1 MLISNIDR
9 HNMYTSGEFA
19 AKAHITKK
27 TLRYYNEHGFLK
39 PSYIDEENGYK
50 YYTNKDFERLQ
61 RILLLKYLGFSLED
75 IKNTEPIIEN
85 SHVTPLDTSVP
96 KNKQNNTP
104 VQYGPQHLIRSLEQ
118 QLGLVDERIK
128 QMTVVREILNNTID
142 EVRLHGE
149 ADWTELLKQVTETGL
164 RESLMQQYIDT
175 SNISVRI
182 RLHTLYS
189 QATEQWFPWIYR
201 NSGIKP
207 GMNILEIG
215 CGNGDFWLQN
225 IEKLP
230 KNINIILS
238 DNSEGVLKE
247 AESRFNVNDKRF
259 NYSIIDI
266 DEISLPDSSFDMV
279 IANHVLFYAKNI
291 DKALKEIRRILNP
304 CGIFICSTYGPRHM
318 KEISDLVKRFDD
330 RIILAARDLY
340 EIFGKTNGKDILAHT
355 FNTVEWREYEDSLMV
370 TDASDLSDY
379 ITSCHGNQNQYII
392 DRFKEFKAFVREETC
407 NGFHVTKEAG
417 IFICTP

>member
-1 MLISNIDR
+1 MLSHPDH

-19 AKAHITKK
+19 SKAHITKK
-27 TLRYYNEHGFLK
+27 TLRYYNEHSFLT

-75 IKNTEPIIEN
+75 IKNTEPVIEN
-85 SHVTPLDTSVP
+85 TPNSTLTAPTHSS
-96 KNKQNNTP
+96 KLQAENSTGQ
-104 VQYGPQHLIRSLEQ
+104 QHLITSLEQ
-118 QLGLVDERIK
+118 QLSLVDERIK
-128 QMTVVREILNNTID
+128 QMNVVREILSSTID
-142 EVRLHGE
+142 DVRLHGE
-149 ADWTELLKQVTETGL
+149 ADWSELLKQVTETGL

-189 QATEQWFPWIYR
+189 QNKEQWFPWIYR
-201 NSGIKP
+201 NSGIKS
-207 GMNILEIG
+207 GMKVLELG

-230 KNINIILS
+230 KKVNIILS

-247 AESRFNVNDKRF
+247 AESRFNLNDNRF
-259 NYSIIDI
+259 SYKIINMDR
-266 DEISLPDSSFDMV
+266 ISAPDSSFDLV
-279 IANHVLFYAKNI
+279 IANHVLFYASDITKT
-291 DKALKEIRRILNP
+291 LTRIRRILKP
-304 CGIFICSTYGPRHM
+304 GGTFICSTYGPRHM

-330 RIILAARDLY
+330 RIILAAKDLY
-340 EIFGKTNGKDILAHT
+340 EIFGKTNGKEILSHT
-355 FNTVEWREYEDSLMV
+355 FNTVEWREYEDSLIV
-370 TDASDLSDY
+370 TDANDLTDY

-392 DRFKEFKAFVREETC
+392 DRFKEFKAFVRETSGK
-407 NGFHVTKEAG
+407 GFYVTKEAG
-417 IFICTP
+417 IFICRN

>member
-1 MLISNIDR
+1 MLTSTIDH

-27 TLRYYNEHGFLK
+27 TLRYYNEHGFLT

-61 RILLLKYLGFSLED
+61 RILLLKYLGFSLDD
-75 IKNTEPIIEN
+75 IKNSEPAG
-85 SHVTPLDTSVP
+85 S
-96 KNKQNNTP
+96 
-104 VQYGPQHLIRSLEQ
+104 LIKSLEQ

-128 QMTVVREILNNTID
+128 QMTVVREILNNTVE

-189 QATEQWFPWIYR
+189 RNPEQWFPWIYR
-201 NSGIKP
+201 NSGIKS
-207 GMNILEIG
+207 GIKILEIG

-225 IEKLP
+225 MEKLP
-230 KNINIILS
+230 GDVSITLS

-247 AESRFNVNDKRF
+247 AESRFNVNDTRF
-259 NYSIIDI
+259 TYNIIDI
-266 DEISLPDSSFDMV
+266 DRISLPDSSFDMV

-291 DKALKEIRRILNP
+291 NDSLKEIRRILKPN
-304 CGIFICSTYGPRHM
+304 GIFICSTYGPRHM

-330 RIILAARDLY
+330 RIILAAKDLY
-340 EIFGKTNGKDILAHT
+340 EIFGKINSKEILTHT
-355 FNTVEWREYEDSLMV
+355 FNTVKWREYEDSLMV
-370 TDASDLSDY
+370 TDANDLSDY

-392 DRFKEFKAFVREETC
+392 DRFKEFKAFVREETG
-407 NGFHVTKEAG
+407 NGFYVTKEAG
-417 IFICTP
+417 IFICKP

>member
-1 MLISNIDR
+1 MLTTHPDR

-27 TLRYYNEHGFLK
+27 TLRYYNEHGFLT

-61 RILLLKYLGFSLED
+61 RILLLKYLGFSLDD

-85 SHVTPLDTSVP
+85 SPETHYATPAHN
-96 KNKQNNTP
+96 NKSKETAAGQ
-104 VQYGPQHLIRSLEQ
+104 QHLIKSLEQ
-118 QLGLVDERIK
+118 QLGLVDERIR

-149 ADWTELLKQVTETGL
+149 ADWTELLKQVSETGL

-189 QATEQWFPWIYR
+189 QNKEQWFPWIYR
-201 NSGIKP
+201 NSSIKS
-207 GMNILEIG
+207 GMKILEVG

-230 KNINIILS
+230 ENVSIILS

-259 NYSIIDI
+259 TYNIIDV
-266 DEISLPDSSFDMV
+266 DRISLPDSSFDMV

-291 DKALKEIRRILNP
+291 DESLKEIRRILKP
-304 CGIFICSTYGPRHM
+304 HGIFICSTYGPRHM

-330 RIILAARDLY
+330 RIILAAKDLY
-340 EIFGKTNGKDILAHT
+340 EIFGKTNGKEILSHI

-370 TDASDLSDY
+370 TDASDLTDY

-392 DRFKEFKAFVREETC
+392 DRFKEFKAFVREETGK
-407 NGFHVTKEAG
+407 GFYVTKEAG
-417 IFICTP
+417 IFICMP

>member
-1 MLISNIDR
+1 MFDR

-27 TLRYYNEHGFLK
+27 TLRYYNEHGFLT
-39 PSYIDEENGYK
+39 PSYIDEDNGYK

-85 SHVTPLDTSVP
+85 SPTAPA
-96 KNKQNNTP
+96 QNNRSQTAETG
-104 VQYGPQHLIRSLEQ
+104 QTHLIKSLEQ

-189 QATEQWFPWIYR
+189 QNKEQWFPWIYR
-201 NSGIKP
+201 NCGITSGMK
-207 GMNILEIG
+207 ILEIG

-225 IEKLP
+225 RDNLP
-230 KNINIILS
+230 KKLKVILS
-238 DNSEGVLKE
+238 DNSQGVLQE
-247 AESRFNVNDKRF
+247 AKNRFLPDDKRF
-259 NYSIIDI
+259 DFRQM
-266 DEISLPDSSFDMV
+266 DMDAISLPDRSVDMV
-279 IANHVLFYAKNI
+279 IANHVLFYADDI
-291 DKALKEIRRILNP
+291 HKALSEIRRVLKP
-304 CGIFICSTYGPRHM
+304 GGLLICSTYGPRHM
-318 KEISDLVKRFDD
+318 KEISNLVKRFDD
-330 RIILAARDLY
+330 RIILAAKDLY
-340 EIFGKTNGKDILAHT
+340 EIFGKTNGKEILTQT
-355 FNTVEWREYEDSLMV
+355 FDTVEWREYEDSLMV
-370 TDASDLSDY
+370 TDANDLTGY

-392 DRFKEFKAFVREETC
+392 DRFKEFKTFVREETDK
-407 NGFHVTKEAG
+407 GFYVTKEAG
-417 IFICTP
+417 IFLCTP

>member
-1 MLISNIDR
+1 MLAPNIDR

-27 TLRYYNEHGFLK
+27 TLRYYNEHGFLT

-75 IKNTEPIIEN
+75 IKNTEPIIETSPDTTQSASTLN
-85 SHVTPLDTSVP
+85 SATQATAAG
-96 KNKQNNTP
+96 Q
-104 VQYGPQHLIRSLEQ
+104 QHLIKSLEQ

-128 QMTVVREILNNTID
+128 QMTVVREILNNTLD

-189 QATEQWFPWIYR
+189 RNPEQWFPWIYR
-201 NSGIKP
+201 NSGIKS
-207 GMNILEIG
+207 GIKILEIG

-225 IEKLP
+225 MEKLP
-230 KNINIILS
+230 GDVSITLS

-247 AESRFNVNDKRF
+247 AESRFNVNDTRF
-259 NYSIIDI
+259 TYNIIDI
-266 DEISLPDSSFDMV
+266 DRISLPDSSFDMV

-291 DKALKEIRRILNP
+291 NDSLKEIRRILKPN
-304 CGIFICSTYGPRHM
+304 GIFICSTYGPRHM

-330 RIILAARDLY
+330 RIILAAKDLY
-340 EIFGKTNGKDILAHT
+340 EIFGKINGKEILTHT
-355 FNTVEWREYEDSLMV
+355 FNTVKWREYEDSLMV
-370 TDASDLSDY
+370 TDANDLSDY

-392 DRFKEFKAFVREETC
+392 DRFKEFKAFVREETG
-407 NGFHVTKEAG
+407 NGFYVTKEAG
-417 IFICTP
+417 IFICKP